1 MKINFLKIY
10 FLLGEV
16 GETST
21 SLETK
26 VENNQTRQ
34 QTIEKVVTNK
44 KEKDKPIIIK
54 KIIKNRDRKYI
65 NTIEN
70 TLTLDF

>member
-1 MKINFLKIY
+1 MKLNFLKIY

-34 QTIEKVVTNK
+34 QIIEKVVTNK
-44 KEKDKPIIIK
+44 KEKDKPIK

-70 TLTLDF
+70 TLTLEF

>member
-1 MKINFLKIY
+1 MKINFLKFY

-26 VENNQTRQ
+26 FENNQTRQ

-44 KEKDKPIIIK
+44 KEKDKPIK

>member
-1 MKINFLKIY
+1 MKLNFLKIY

-34 QTIEKVVTNK
+34 QIIEKVVTNK
-44 KEKDKPIIIK
+44 KEKDKPIK